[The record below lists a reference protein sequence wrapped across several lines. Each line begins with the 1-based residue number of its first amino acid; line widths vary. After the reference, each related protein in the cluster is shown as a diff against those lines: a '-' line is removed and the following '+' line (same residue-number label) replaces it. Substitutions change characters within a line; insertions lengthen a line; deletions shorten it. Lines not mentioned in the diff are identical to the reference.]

1 MAFKAAMA
9 ESRVR
14 SSDSARCRA
23 WVQGWRSGIQT
34 LDRFHTRGP
43 QSALGVGGAG
53 IQTTGSGV
61 CESGVR
67 ENPAWRR
74 RGNVAWVY
82 AKDARHAVD
91 PYDDGVVNF
100 RRLQGARC
108 FQTPLRCFDVSSK
121 PRCVVLTLV
130 PNPAALPESCGVK
143 AKWPGRAR
151 CEHRA
156 IASHAAFGLGRSG
169 RGIPVEPRTTN
180 DERTRAGC
188 ETSVEPPT
196 G

>member
-14 SSDSARCRA
+14 GPEFGHGAIC
-23 WVQGWRSGIQT
+23 QGWVEVRDTFS
-34 LDRFHTRGP
+34 TRGP

-108 FQTPLRCFDVSSK
+108 VC
-121 PRCVVLTLV
+121 
-130 PNPAALPESCGVK
+130 
-143 AKWPGRAR
+143 
-151 CEHRA
+151 
-156 IASHAAFGLGRSG
+156 AF
-169 RGIPVEPRTTN
+169 
-180 DERTRAGC
+180 
-188 ETSVEPPT
+188 
-196 G
+196 